1 MLNAMAD
8 AMTIA
13 TPSLFSTVISTSNLF
28 LTLHAHPHLV
38 ELDVHSLTQARRRPT
53 VPLDLNPWNVTYVAR
68 QDIAGHVKEDE
79 DIRGTAKKPRMEINR
94 VWSDWKR
101 LE

>member
-13 TPSLFSTVISTSNLF
+13 IPSLFPTIIFTNNLF

-38 ELDVHSLTQARRRPT
+38 EPDVHSLAQA
-53 VPLDLNPWNVTYVAR
+53 
-68 QDIAGHVKEDE
+68 
-79 DIRGTAKKPRMEINR
+79 
-94 VWSDWKR
+94 
-101 LE
+101 